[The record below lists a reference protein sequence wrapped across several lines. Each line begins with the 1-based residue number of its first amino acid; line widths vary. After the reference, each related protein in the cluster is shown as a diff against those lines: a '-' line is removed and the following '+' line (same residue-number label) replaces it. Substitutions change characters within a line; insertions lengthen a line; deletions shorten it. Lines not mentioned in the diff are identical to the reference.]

1 MELDAQLSRLTLDVH
16 VTFHGFMWERDELSK
31 RKQNPSLLHKNVYL
45 NLVNFF
51 ILLETGCQLLAS

>member
-1 MELDAQLSRLTLDVH
+1 MELDAQLSQLTLDVH
-16 VTFHGFMWERDELSK
+16 VTFHGFMWERDELLK

-45 NLVNFF
+45 NLANFF

>member
-16 VTFHGFMWERDELSK
+16 VTFHGFMWERDELLK

-45 NLVNFF
+45 NLANF
-51 ILLETGCQLLAS
+51 LYY

>member
-45 NLVNFF
+45 NLANFF
-51 ILLETGCQLLAS
+51 ILLLF